1 MNLETYKL
9 LLKNLASKHPRLRN
23 GEYSVPYVNDLA
35 KCFKMTIDANAFVLF
50 TNDNKEF
57 LEAFGKRLDV
67 RSAITNNLSTAQNAC
82 KDLPIEAIV
91 SQKTFTKTD
100 WALMIY
106 IVFAD
111 PTLSS
116 TFISSLSERQQAI
129 WKAMVWSK
137 ELMSSQVEDII
148 GESPLLNLGKLNNYS
163 QKETVEVLTHYSP
176 FATEHSEYSRTSTFT
191 FSLPATIRYLQKPF
205 VEAPK
210 DSKFHAITELP
221 QGISIFESE
230 TLALQDIS
238 RILAY
243 HSQGNIK
250 VSTSGKPN
258 ASSVNKMRKSLS
270 ISEFYSDDKEIEN
283 LRSLCLANWILY
295 VNLKKVS
302 VGTPQI
308 EILNGL
314 FDLFAK
320 NKADTLPM
328 LLPHLKG
335 VHKLEEYY
343 DTNKTKLLYDIF
355 NTLES
360 KEWYTA
366 KNLENVLIYQEYDYI
381 PGNKHG
387 VSSYVYYTLKDER
400 YSENVYVSG
409 SNYEKMF
416 VDAYMKGTIFLLASL
431 GIFDLAY
438 TKPDTEEFGETFY
451 SEWEGL
457 YAFRITPLGAYLLGK
472 TKEYEAPVNED
483 STELFFDEN
492 ELIILGKSDDKLTDT
507 LLQNYVQKAGASRYI
522 VTSQSFLK
530 DCKTPKQIKDKIALF
545 KQTVGKSKLPDNWE
559 AFFDLLQERSN
570 NVVKTED
577 FQVFQ
582 LNASDKELIRLIA
595 QEKSFQN
602 IVFKAEGYKIL
613 VANDKVTSFRSKL
626 KDWGY
631 LLK

>member
-35 KCFKMTIDANAFVLF
+35 KCFKMTIDANAFALF
-50 TNDNKEF
+50 TNDNKDF

-148 GESPLLNLGKLNNYS
+148 GETPLLNLGKLNNYS

-210 DSKFHAITELP
+210 DSKFHTVTELP

-270 ISEFYSDDKEIEN
+270 
-283 LRSLCLANWILY
+283 SL
-295 VNLKKVS
+295 
-302 VGTPQI
+302 
-308 EILNGL
+308 
-314 FDLFAK
+314 
-320 NKADTLPM
+320 
-328 LLPHLKG
+328 
-335 VHKLEEYY
+335 
-343 DTNKTKLLYDIF
+343 
-355 NTLES
+355 
-360 KEWYTA
+360 
-366 KNLENVLIYQEYDYI
+366 
-381 PGNKHG
+381 
-387 VSSYVYYTLKDER
+387 
-400 YSENVYVSG
+400 
-409 SNYEKMF
+409 
-416 VDAYMKGTIFLLASL
+416 
-431 GIFDLAY
+431 
-438 TKPDTEEFGETFY
+438 
-451 SEWEGL
+451 
-457 YAFRITPLGAYLLGK
+457 
-472 TKEYEAPVNED
+472 
-483 STELFFDEN
+483 
-492 ELIILGKSDDKLTDT
+492 
-507 LLQNYVQKAGASRYI
+507 
-522 VTSQSFLK
+522 
-530 DCKTPKQIKDKIALF
+530 
-545 KQTVGKSKLPDNWE
+545 
-559 AFFDLLQERSN
+559 
-570 NVVKTED
+570 
-577 FQVFQ
+577 
-582 LNASDKELIRLIA
+582 
-595 QEKSFQN
+595 
-602 IVFKAEGYKIL
+602 
-613 VANDKVTSFRSKL
+613 
-626 KDWGY
+626 
-631 LLK
+631 